1 MQELKMNHKLHLT
14 LLSFAITGILSGC
27 AIGPDYQRPKS
38 YEVAEFKEVE
48 GWRLASPSMVSLPS
62 DWWML
67 YQDTELNTL
76 QQKLLASN
84 QTLAQSEA
92 SYRQALALVK
102 GARAAYFPT
111 ITADVN
117 AQRAQQGK
125 GNPVTKTYDIGPSA
139 SWEVD
144 IWGKVRRQVES
155 AKADARASQ
164 ADLAATRLSLQ
175 SELAQT
181 YLQLRV
187 MDIQQKLLDDT
198 VKAYERSLTLTE
210 NQYNAGIVVKSDMT
224 QARTQL
230 KTIQAQAIDLRYQR
244 AQLEH
249 AVAILVGEPP
259 ANFSIKPTYQ
269 VPALPSIPK
278 IVPAELLERRPDIA
292 EAEQQVISA
301 NAKIGVAK
309 AAYFPDLTLSAGM
322 GYSSGSF
329 SHWIDSPNRYWS
341 LGPKFAMTLFDGGLI
356 SSRYEQAEATY
367 DQYVANYRQTVLNS
381 FKEVEDYLVQL
392 SVMDQEAIVQKEATE
407 SSQESLQLI
416 ANQYEAGLIDY
427 LNVASAQTSALS
439 AQRTEIS
446 LLGNQLT
453 ASVKLIVAIGG
464 GWDKS
469 KLIKED

>member
-1 MQELKMNHKLHLT
+1 MNHKFHLT
-14 LLSFAITGILSGC
+14 LLSLAITGMLSGC
-27 AIGPDYQRPKS
+27 AIGPDYQRPKG
-38 YEVAEFKEVE
+38 YDVADFKAVE
-48 GWRLASPSMVSLPS
+48 GWRLANPSMVSLPA
-62 DWWML
+62 DWWTL
-67 YQDTELNTL
+67 YKDPELNAL
-76 QQKLLASN
+76 QHKLLNAN

-92 SYRQALALVK
+92 SYRQALTLVK
-102 GARAAYFPT
+102 GARAAYFPAV
-111 ITADVN
+111 TANVN
-117 AQRAQQGK
+117 GQRAQQGK
-125 GNPVTKTYDIGPSA
+125 ANPVTKTYDIGPSA

-144 IWGKVRRQVES
+144 IWGKIRRQVES

-175 SELAQT
+175 SELAQA

-230 KTIQAQAIDLRYQR
+230 KSTQAQAIDLKYQR

-249 AVAILVGEPP
+249 AIAILVGEPP
-259 ANFSIKPTYQ
+259 AHFSIKPTYQ
-269 VPALPSIPK
+269 IPVLPSIPK
-278 IVPAELLERRPDIA
+278 VLPTQLLERRPDIA

-322 GYSSGSF
+322 GYSSNSF
-329 SHWIDSPNRYWS
+329 SSWIDSPHRYWS

-356 SSRYEQAEATY
+356 SSRYEQAQATY

-392 SVMDQEAIVQKEATE
+392 AVMGQEAVVQKEATD
-407 SSQESLQLI
+407 SAKESLQLI
-416 ANQYEAGLIDY
+416 TNQYEAGLINY

-464 GWDKS
+464 GWEDS
-469 KLIKED
+469 ELTKEN